1 MTKLILLIQIPC
13 GTLFV
18 WVRIFAFL
26 FPARKKTQKNRI
38 HGQTTVKCRLNRF
51 GKERNRLQI

>member
-13 GTLFV
+13 GTIRVGSDFCV
-18 WVRIFAFL
+18 SFSH
-26 FPARKKTQKNRI
+26 KEKNTKNRI

-51 GKERNRLQI
+51 GKERKRLQI